1 MVIRQATAEAPT
13 TDPAD
18 ATSEATRYLCVAAH
32 TDDTFADSALAE
44 VFDDELRAVAPSV
57 GFDLSTVL
65 RHCLEARQRRIRRDA
80 GLLIAGSL
88 ALLLSPL
95 WTLQAAVVL
104 AIGMSLSRA
113 NRRGPYGPLASVLA
127 LVGVAVV
134 SLWLMAQFAGFDTDG
149 ESGLLSWMIGL
160 PWLALVA
167 GLVAYLI
174 LVLHLLGTRQLL
186 VERLRRGHFQP
197 TTPGTSPVPQRY
209 AARLAQID
217 TAQRGNVTIYSGYT
231 PFVGHG
237 APVAG
242 WSFAL
247 PIHRAEQQLS
257 DSSSTVTGDADATVR
272 FAVVDLIDHVRQRLA
287 AIRLDPAGD
296 PELNPERL
304 AGLVL
309 EDRVFVHGGLLTD
322 DPQLLPERNRMPRQR
337 WSDERLR
344 AVASRPQ
351 GAARH
356 FLCALVPSWG
366 GEVVACTFLHFS
378 TDGRVLYLECAR
390 TLLEPPR
397 IEYHDVDR
405 LTEWIP
411 VRQFVQLFTTAA
423 EQLVRTS
430 VGAPLRLVRD
440 GVRVLRHQIR
450 QSRSRRMAREDLGY
464 DYGARAGVREMAT
477 GTTYHNYFQVLDAAK
492 HLKVVERHVL
502 AAIVD
507 FLEDKGVDTAE
518 FRTRQTMILNQ
529 GVIQTGGLSV
539 VGNQA
544 VGAGARAEQ
553 QSTTEQ
559 PSPQGTNRRA
569 GTGRPS

>member
-1 MVIRQATAEAPT
+1 MVIRQATPEVSTAGT
-13 TDPAD
+13 AD

-32 TDDTFADSALAE
+32 TDDTFADSALSE
-44 VFDDELRAVAPSV
+44 VLDDELRAVAPSV
-57 GFDLSTVL
+57 GFDLTTVL

-80 GLLIAGSL
+80 GLLIAGSM
-88 ALLLSPL
+88 ALLLAPL
-95 WTLQAAVVL
+95 WTLLAAAVL
-104 AIGMSLSRA
+104 AVGMSLTRA
-113 NRRGPYGPLASVLA
+113 NRNGPLASAAA
-127 LVGVAVV
+127 LVATVVV
-134 SLWLMAQFAGFDTDG
+134 SLWLVAQFAGVQTDEDG
-149 ESGLLSWMIGL
+149 TLDWMIGL

-167 GLVAYLI
+167 GLLAYLI

-186 VERLRRGHFQP
+186 VQRLRRGHFQP
-197 TTPGTSPVPQRY
+197 TSADTGPVPQRH
-209 AARLAQID
+209 AARLAQLD
-217 TAQRGNVTIYSGYT
+217 TAQHGNVTIYSGYT

-247 PIHRAEQQLS
+247 PIHRAEQHLPEPA
-257 DSSSTVTGDADATVR
+257 TAVTDDDPDATVQ

-322 DPQLLPERNRMPRQR
+322 DPQLLPERSRMPRQR

-356 FLCALVPSWG
+356 FLGALVPSWG

-411 VRQFVQLFTTAA
+411 VRQFVQLFTAAA
-423 EQLVRTS
+423 EQLVRTAF
-430 VGAPLRLVRD
+430 GAPVRLVRD
-440 GVRVLRHQIR
+440 GVRVVRHQIR

-464 DYGARAGVREMAT
+464 DYGARAGVRELAT

-553 QSTTEQ
+553 QTTTEQ
-559 PSPQGTNRRA
+559 PSPQGTSRRA

>member
-1 MVIRQATAEAPT
+1 MVIRQVTPEVATAN
-13 TDPAD
+13 PAD
-18 ATSEATRYLCVAAH
+18 VTSEATRYLCVAAH
-32 TDDTFADSALAE
+32 TDDTFADSVLAE

-57 GFDLSTVL
+57 GFDLTTVL
-65 RHCLEARQRRIRRDA
+65 RHCFEARQRRIRRDA
-80 GLLIAGSL
+80 GLLIAGGMALML
-88 ALLLSPL
+88 APL
-95 WTLQAAVVL
+95 WTLLAAAVL
-104 AIGMSLSRA
+104 AISMSLSRT
-113 NRRGPYGPLASVLA
+113 NRQGPLGPLASVLA
-127 LVGVAVV
+127 LVAATVV
-134 SLWLMAQFAGFDTDG
+134 SLWLLIQFAGIDSDDG
-149 ESGLLSWMIGL
+149 TLSWTVGL

-174 LVLHLLGTRQLL
+174 LVMHLLGTRQLL

-197 TTPGTSPVPQRY
+197 PASGTTPAPQRH
-209 AARLAQID
+209 AARLAAVD
-217 TAQRGNVTIYSGYT
+217 TAQHGNVTIYSGYT

-247 PIHRAEQQLS
+247 PIHRAEPQLS
-257 DSSSTVTGDADATVR
+257 GSPSADADVR
-272 FAVVDLIDHVRQRLA
+272 FAVVDLIDHVRHRLA

-322 DPQLLPERNRMPRQR
+322 DAQLLPERSQMPRQR
-337 WSDERLR
+337 WTDERLR

-397 IEYHDVDR
+397 FEYHDVDR

-411 VRQFVQLFTTAA
+411 VRQFVQLFTGAA
-423 EQLVRTS
+423 EQLVPTAF
-430 VGAPLRLVRD
+430 GAPLRLVRD
-440 GVRVLRHQIR
+440 GVQVLRHQIR
-450 QSRSRRMAREDLGY
+450 QSRFRRMAREDLGY

-507 FLEDKGVDTAE
+507 FLEDRGVDTAE

-553 QSTTEQ
+553 QTTTEQ
-559 PSPQGTNRRA
+559 PSPQGTARRA

>member
-1 MVIRQATAEAPT
+1 MVIRQGTPEAST
-13 TDPAD
+13 EGPAD

-32 TDDTFADSALAE
+32 TDDTFADSALSE

-57 GFDLSTVL
+57 GFDLTTVL

-80 GLLIAGSL
+80 GLIIAGGM
-88 ALLLSPL
+88 ALLLAPL
-95 WTLQAAVVL
+95 WTLLVAAVL
-104 AIGMSLSRA
+104 AIVMSLTRT
-113 NRRGPYGPLASVLA
+113 NRQGPLGPLVSVLA
-127 LVGVAVV
+127 LVAATVV
-134 SLWLMAQFAGFDTDG
+134 SVWLLVQFVGIDTGEG
-149 ESGLLSWMIGL
+149 ESTLSWTVGL

-174 LVLHLLGTRQLL
+174 LVLHLFGTRQLL

-197 TTPGTSPVPQRY
+197 AASGTSPVPQRY
-209 AARLAQID
+209 AARLAAVD
-217 TAQRGNVTIYSGYT
+217 TAQHGNVTIYSGYT

-247 PIHRAEQQLS
+247 PIHRAEPQLS
-257 DSSSTVTGDADATVR
+257 GSSGADADVR
-272 FAVVDLIDHVRQRLA
+272 FAVVDLIDHVRRRLA

-309 EDRVFVHGGLLTD
+309 EDRVFVHGGLLSD
-322 DPQLLPERNRMPRQR
+322 DPQLLPDRGRMPRQR

-405 LTEWIP
+405 LTEWLP
-411 VRQFVQLFTTAA
+411 VRQFVQLFTGAA
-423 EQLVRTS
+423 EQLVRTAL
-430 VGAPLRLVRD
+430 GAPVRLVRD
-440 GVRVLRHQIR
+440 GVRVVRHQIR
-450 QSRSRRMAREDLGY
+450 QARSRRMAREDLGY
-464 DYGARAGVREMAT
+464 DYGARAGVRELAT
-477 GTTYHNYFQVLDAAK
+477 GITYHNYFQVLDAAK

-507 FLEDKGVDTAE
+507 FLEDRGVDTAE

-559 PSPQGTNRRA
+559 PSPQGTSRRA